1 MLQAGDVIGR
11 VRIERLIGRGAM
23 ATVYLVVDDATGE
36 RLALKVVDLAGKQPR
51 ERFEREAEVQGRIR
65 HPNVVAV
72 REVIQVGQ
80 LVGLLMEFV
89 DGLPLDQLLAREPM
103 DWGMVDRL
111 FAQVC
116 AGVAAAHAVGVVH
129 RDLKPANVLIGNL
142 GGLRVAKVADF
153 GIVKVFTEGTT
164 DSTLT
169 LMNATMGTPGYMAP
183 EQAIDARGV
192 DVRADIFSLG
202 CVLYRMVCGRP
213 AFVGS
218 QRVLFAKPA
227 TGEYDDP
234 RGVRLDL
241 PERYARAIHAC
252 LRPDREDRPANVGVV
267 ATMLELEAVVAAG
280 DVPEDAAA
288 VNLTDLAGLLG
299 DVPAPFAA
307 PPAPPNVRSV
317 EPGRPPR
324 ARGRGTLR

>member
-1 MLQAGDVIGR
+1 MLQAGDVVGR
-11 VRIERLIGRGAM
+11 VRIERLVGRGAM
-23 ATVYLVVDDATGE
+23 ATVYVVVVDATGE
-36 RLALKVVDLAGKQPR
+36 RLALKVVDLAGTQPR
-51 ERFEREAEVQGRIR
+51 ERFEREAKVQGRIR

-72 REVIQVGQ
+72 REVVQVGQ

-89 DGLPLDQLLAREPM
+89 DGLPLDQLLTREPM

-129 RDLKPANVLIGNL
+129 RDLKPANVLVGNL

-153 GIVKVFTEGTT
+153 GIVKVLCEGTA

-169 LMNATMGTPGYMAP
+169 LVNATMGTPGYMAP

-234 RGVRLDL
+234 RAVRPEL
-241 PERYARAIHAC
+241 PERYATAIHAC
-252 LRPDREDRPANVGVV
+252 LRPDREARPANV
-267 ATMLELEAVVAAG
+267 AALTALLELDAVPAAEE
-280 DVPEDAAA
+280 VPQGAAQ
-288 VNLTDLAGLLG
+288 VDLADLADLLG
-299 DVPAPFAA
+299 NVGPPFTA
-307 PPAPPNVRSV
+307 PPPPPNVRTV
-317 EPGRPPR
+317 APGRPR
-324 ARGRGTLR
+324 EE